1 MDSKIKRLTFL
12 GMLSAI
18 LMIAVIVVFVNR
30 DKLIETHTVVENSQP
45 TKGEKTVE
53 LAKIA
58 GSCSI
63 GGNVL

>member
-30 DKLIETHTVVENSQP
+30 DKLIETAYKGRKNSRISRRRNG
-45 TKGEKTVE
+45 KR
-53 LAKIA
+53 
-58 GSCSI
+58 S
-63 GGNVL
+63 